1 MITPGARGFKKFS
14 GVKKLNVM
22 SLNESNY
29 TMRACL
35 ILNLC
40 LAVSALAAG
49 QAASVDYGR
58 DVRPILSENCFFCHG
73 QDANKRKAKLQLHTR
88 EGQRAEDVV
97 VPGKPDQSE
106 LVKRIYTTNT
116 DDQMPPADSHRAL
129 TAAQKNLLERWV
141 AEGAPFSGH
150 WAFTPPQ
157 RAPLPTVRDSKWS
170 RGGVDRFILARLEAE
185 GLKPSPESRPEAWLR
200 RASFD
205 LIGLAPTVEELDTFA
220 AGVATRGE
228 KAYGAAADRLLASPR
243 FGERLAQEWL
253 DAARYADTH
262 GFNNDSARTMWR
274 WRDWVIESFNANLP
288 YDRFLTEQLAG
299 DLLSQPTLEQK
310 IATGFGRNHVIN
322 SEGGIIDE
330 EYRVEYVVDRV
341 RTLGMATLGLSLEC
355 ARCHD
360 HKFDPITQRD
370 YYGFFAFFNQVPD
383 IGEDGRVANAV
394 PFLPAPTR
402 EQQAQFAKLDSSISS
417 ETKALAELAR
427 KDRRVSADGKLIA
440 RLRALNFDS
449 SSTSPT
455 GVVFVLA
462 SRISTNRYLSLVN
475 SAKPDGPPLIESATN
490 VEAHSEFGTVLHLD
504 GKAGMKLPRR
514 EVDFAKPWTFST
526 WVRWSGGAAT
536 LFSTMNWQKPA
547 SSADYGQGTAVRLTA
562 EGRLEAD
569 MAQRWPAYAIRTRA
583 REAMRSNEWHHVAV
597 TCDAAAKAAGF
608 HLFIDGRE
616 CAPEVTQDGLTGAQ
630 NGSSTL
636 IIGEDNAP
644 TPGRLRGE
652 LAGVQF
658 YQRVLNSEAI
668 RDWVEP
674 RLARALV
681 GSETSSLTSRAD
693 WMREL
698 LLRKANAEFSQHW
711 QERERLLADRRKL
724 EREVPTTMVMADL
737 VPPRPTHLLKRGQ
750 YDAPGELVAAAVP
763 EAVLGA
769 WPKGAPKNRLGL
781 ARWLTQPQHPLTARV
796 AANRFWQQLFGTG
809 LVKTSDDFGFQG
821 EYPTHRELLDWLARD
836 FADGGWDVKKLLR
849 GLVLS
854 ATYRQDSA
862 VTPALY
868 ERDPENRLLARGP
881 RVRLPAEAIRDHALA
896 AGGLLKHRLGGP
908 SVFPVQPPDLFK
920 LIVTEGKYPG
930 TTWTD
935 STGDDLHRRSLYT
948 FWKRTVPYPML
959 NVLDAPDREF
969 CTVRRLRT
977 NTPLQALGLMNE
989 PSMVEAARHLGDR
1002 MRREGGGADAARL
1015 VFGFRTTTGRRP
1027 QPKELAVLQKM
1038 LERFRTDFGADGDAA
1053 KSFLKS
1059 DAPDADR
1066 AAFAAVGSL
1075 LLNLDETITKN

>member
-1 MITPGARGFKKFS
+1 MINAATQTCDRADAFRWRGRLRNFS
-14 GVKKLNVM
+14 SVLR
-22 SLNESNY
+22 SLF
-29 TMRACL
+29 L
-35 ILNLC
+35 LLP
-40 LAVSALAAG
+40 LAL
-49 QAASVDYGR
+49 QAADQPAPVDYGR

-73 QDANKRKAKLQLHTR
+73 QDANKRKAKLQLHTLA
-88 EGQRAEDVV
+88 GQRTNDVV
-97 VPGKPDQSE
+97 VPGQPDKSE
-106 LVKRIYTTNT
+106 LFKRIFSTVE
-116 DDQMPPADSHRAL
+116 DEQMPPPDSHRAL
-129 TAAQKNLLERWV
+129 TAAQKDLLRRWI
-141 AEGAPFSGH
+141 AEGATFGGH
-150 WAFTPPQ
+150 WAFTPPL
-157 RAPLPTVRDSKWS
+157 RAPLPKVKDSTWS
-170 RGGVDRFILARLEAE
+170 RSTTDRFVLARLEAE
-185 GLKPSPESRPEAWLR
+185 GLKPSPEARPETWLR

-205 LIGLAPTVEELDTFA
+205 LIGLAPTVVELDAFA
-220 AGVATRGE
+220 AEVRTRGE

-274 WRDWVIESFNANLP
+274 WRDWVIEAFNTNLP
-288 YDRFLTEQLAG
+288 YNQFLTEQLAG
-299 DLLSQPTLEQK
+299 DLLPQPTLEQK

-370 YYGFFAFFNQVPD
+370 YYGFFAFFNQVPE

-402 EQQAQFAKLDSSISS
+402 EQQAQLLKLDRAIAS
-417 ETKALAELAR
+417 ESKTLTDLAK
-427 KDRRVSADGKLIA
+427 KDRRVSADSKLMA
-440 RLRALNFDS
+440 RIKELNLVPS
-449 SSTSPT
+449 VAAPT
-455 GVVFVLA
+455 GAVFALTSKINTNGHLA
-462 SRISTNRYLSLVN
+462 LVN
-475 SAKPDGPPLIESATN
+475 SIKPTGQPLVDGVTN
-490 VEAHSEFGTVLHLD
+490 VIAHAEFGTTLRFD
-504 GKAGMKLPRR
+504 GATDLKLPRR

-526 WVRWSGGAAT
+526 WVRWEGGGAT

-547 SSADYGQGTAVRLTA
+547 SSADYGQGTAVRLTS

-569 MAQRWPAYAIRTRA
+569 MAQRWPAYAIRTLT
-583 REAMRSNEWHHVAV
+583 REALRSNEWHHVSV
-597 TCDAAAKAAGF
+597 TCDAAAKATGF
-608 HLFIDGRE
+608 RLFIDGLE
-616 CAPEVTQDGLTGAQ
+616 GATEVTQDGLTGAQ
-630 NGSSTL
+630 NGSATL
-636 IIGEDNAP
+636 SMGADISP
-644 TPGRLRGE
+644 TPEQLRGE
-652 LAGVQF
+652 LAGWNF
-658 YQRVLNSEAI
+658 YQRVLSPDVI

-674 RLARALV
+674 TLARALI
-681 GSETSSLTSRAD
+681 SENSPARSD
-693 WMREL
+693 WLREW
-698 LLRKANAEFSQHW
+698 LLRKTNASFAQHW
-711 QERERLLADRRKL
+711 QERERLLAEHRAL
-724 EREVPTTMVMADL
+724 ERDVPTTMIMADL

-750 YDAPGELVAAAVP
+750 YDAPGELITAAVP
-763 EAVLGA
+763 ETILGA
-769 WPKGAPKNRLGL
+769 WPKGAPRNRLGL

-796 AANRFWQQLFGTG
+796 AVNRFWQQLFGTG

-821 EYPTHRELLDWLARD
+821 EYPLHRELLDTLARD

-862 VTPALY
+862 VSPALR

-881 RVRLPAEAIRDHALA
+881 RVRLPAETIRDHALA
-896 AGGLLKHRLGGP
+896 TGGLLKHRLGGP

-1002 MRREGGGADAARL
+1002 MRREGGSDDAARL
-1015 VFGFRTTTGRRP
+1015 TFGFRTTTGRRP
-1027 QPKELAVLQKM
+1027 QPKELAVLQNM
-1038 LERFRTDFGADGDAA
+1038 LERFRTDFRADEAAA
-1053 KSFLKS
+1053 KLFLKTTAS
-1059 DAPDADR
+1059 ESNDADR
-1066 AAFAAVGSL
+1066 AALAAVGSL